1 MNSKSF
7 INHYKHYT
15 QMRSLNISR
24 SVDDDDDYEFT
35 QLRNRVKPICELTDF
50 SVIFSLMS

>member
-1 MNSKSF
+1 
-7 INHYKHYT
+7 
-15 QMRSLNISR
+15 MRSLNISR
-24 SVDDDDDYEFT
+24 SVDDDDDDDEFT

>member
-1 MNSKSF
+1 
-7 INHYKHYT
+7 
-15 QMRSLNISR
+15 MRSLNISR